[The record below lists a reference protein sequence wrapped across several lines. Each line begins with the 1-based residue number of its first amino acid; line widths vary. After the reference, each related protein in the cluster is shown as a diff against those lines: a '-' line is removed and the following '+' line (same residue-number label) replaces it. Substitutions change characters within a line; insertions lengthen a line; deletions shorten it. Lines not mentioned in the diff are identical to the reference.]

1 MIPYM
6 HDTHPCTRRKNN
18 KTLIAHEMHSASNHF
33 SSSRHTWVVNSTYA
47 CMTYACKASTQALP
61 SKIPQF
67 FLEKPYFWPP
77 AAPAKKFTYEKHPS
91 FNLLHYTDFVRW
103 ITDPQATGSTQWHAG
118 PTCTKDNC
126 NGLFKCSSRVIREPP
141 PNAQEVRPRPWQE
154 IWNMTLF
161 SIENSKSVNLVL
173 TPYGN
178 HRIKI
183 VLCTECQILA
193 GSQQSS
199 CRFGNLVPT
208 MYRSNQYNIWRT
220 TRGNWGNFTTTSSG
234 QISRVSEHDRGTFC
248 VLVLSFI

>member
-1 MIPYM
+1 MIPYT

-18 KTLIAHEMHSASNHF
+18 KTLIVHEIHSTSNHF

-67 FLEKPYFWPP
+67 FLEKPYFRPP
-77 AAPAKKFTYEKHPS
+77 AAPAKKFTYETHPS

-154 IWNMTLF
+154 IWKNKRGKCSEKKTYLKQALNKWNLLSERKYF
-161 SIENSKSVNLVL
+161 VQEPSK
-173 TPYGN
+173 
-178 HRIKI
+178 
-183 VLCTECQILA
+183 
-193 GSQQSS
+193 
-199 CRFGNLVPT
+199 
-208 MYRSNQYNIWRT
+208 
-220 TRGNWGNFTTTSSG
+220 NF
-234 QISRVSEHDRGTFC
+234 QISQF
-248 VLVLSFI
+248 